1 MRAHDD
7 RMVPV
12 RVTCATTLACLL
24 VVGCSGDVDSST
36 PDPIG
41 TVPPTTAAVQDYLKA
56 VNALCDELLPKV
68 IEVTNGGSFDIPRK
82 QFFAQLPEHQR
93 LRDEFDRDLALIPVP
108 PPARDAAAALN
119 AYLRFADELD
129 ARRLAAARAGP
140 TAYQREIQREL
151 RTAADDP
158 SIAART
164 AAGFHKSC
172 NAR

>member
-1 MRAHDD
+1 VLCCVVLVACSSGSEPGHEID
-7 RMVPV
+7 RSSNGADVV
-12 RVTCATTLACLL
+12 RQY
-24 VVGCSGDVDSST
+24 VD
-36 PDPIG
+36 
-41 TVPPTTAAVQDYLKA
+41 A

-68 IEVTNGGSFDIPRK
+68 VAVTNGGSFDIPRR

-93 LRDEFDRDLALIPVP
+93 LRDEFDRNLALIPVP
-108 PPARDAAAALN
+108 PEARTEAASLDA
-119 AYLRFADELD
+119 YIRFADQLD

-140 TAYQREIQREL
+140 AAYEREIQREL

-164 AAGFHKSC
+164 AAGFNESC